1 MEYMQKISAVFCKEC
16 WVLNFWVL
24 YFYPRGLCFKSNWY
38 LFYLALFIQ
47 TNERVVHLI
56 VASKARG
63 KVC

>member
-1 MEYMQKISAVFCKEC
+1 MLGVD
-16 WVLNFWVL
+16 FWVL
-24 YFYPRGLCFKSNWY
+24 YFYLRGLCFKSNWY

>member
-1 MEYMQKISAVFCKEC
+1 MLGVD
-16 WVLNFWVL
+16 FWVL